1 MGSPRA
7 VSTIVLATIRS
18 TAATFHRKVV
28 VGLRSRPQ
36 GLSRGLFGALQARL
50 APVHRSRSGASANW
64 WRDRATAQGRII
76 DVRKPKILVF
86 SNAGS
91 DFGLLDEKRQI
102 ALPVDELRN
111 NLVEFM
117 ASLQEILPA
126 ADQTAAGMGL
136 KNIYVAV
143 GINGKGKFGFL
154 GTGV

>member
-1 MGSPRA
+1 M
-7 VSTIVLATIRS
+7 
-18 TAATFHRKVV
+18 
-28 VGLRSRPQ
+28 
-36 GLSRGLFGALQARL
+36 
-50 APVHRSRSGASANW
+50 
-64 WRDRATAQGRII
+64 
-76 DVRKPKILVF
+76 
-86 SNAGS
+86 
-91 DFGLLDEKRQI
+91 LDEKRQI